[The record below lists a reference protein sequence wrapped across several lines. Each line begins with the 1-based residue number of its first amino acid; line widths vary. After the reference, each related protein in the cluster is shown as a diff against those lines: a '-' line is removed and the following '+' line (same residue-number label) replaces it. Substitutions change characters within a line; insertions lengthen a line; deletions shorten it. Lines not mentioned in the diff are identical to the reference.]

1 MRVAALS
8 FIVALI
14 FVASGTPP
22 LSASGHSIDFDHQTN
37 FSVFKTFLIHDGS
50 VDTPRP
56 ELNNP
61 LFVKMMADAIRDELI
76 GKGLKE
82 TADRPDV
89 IVDDRMTVADVS
101 TVEGRR
107 GMFVP
112 PGQRERGVYIPAA
125 GPTPVRYVHGTLV
138 IDLTTPGNNLL
149 VWRGT
154 FQDDVSNGSTLA
166 RELPGDVKTLTS
178 DYPPKP

>member
-8 FIVALI
+8 FIVALLL
-14 FVASGTPP
+14 VASGNSR
-22 LSASGHSIDFDHQTN
+22 LSASGHSIDFDHQTD
-37 FSVFKTFLIHDGS
+37 FSVFKTFLLHDGS

-61 LFVKMMADAIRDELI
+61 LFLKMMADAIRDELVA
-76 GKGLKE
+76 KGMKE
-82 TADRPDV
+82 VGDRPDV
-89 IVDDRMTVADVS
+89 IVDTRVTVADVS
-101 TVEGRR
+101 TAEGRR
-107 GMFVP
+107 GMFIP
-112 PGQRERGVYIPAA
+112 PGQRARGMYVPAE

-178 DYPPKP
+178 DYPPRP